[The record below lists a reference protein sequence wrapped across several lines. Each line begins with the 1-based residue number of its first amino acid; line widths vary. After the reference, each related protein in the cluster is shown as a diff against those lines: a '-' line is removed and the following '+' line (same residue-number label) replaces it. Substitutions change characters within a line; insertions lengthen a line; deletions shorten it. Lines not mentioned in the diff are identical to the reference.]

1 MRRRAVISSLPKTE
15 EVVSGAEKSFQAF
28 RKLSLH
34 RGAQLFGDLA
44 KTSRMI
50 ARDHKSVTR

>member
-1 MRRRAVISSLPKTE
+1 MRRRAVISSLPKTK

-28 RKLSLH
+28 RKLSAH
-34 RGAQLFGDLA
+34 RRAQLFDDLE